1 MGLNTLWPFVVFIFG
16 MVLIGVLLY
25 KHKYPSTRWLAFF
38 LFTLAY
44 GCFLYFLFES
54 RYLLEMPFFYRTGW
68 LFLYM
73 APAALLFYFR
83 YLVNENRKMKWY
95 DALHFLPAL
104 IYLIDF
110 LPFFLSSNDHKREVL
125 RLLFEH
131 RSEAVYFREGWLIPD
146 GLHYYLRHIIGVGY
160 AFNIGVMLF
169 NRNQPETKNLM
180 KNVKMRQWMILIL
193 AHFFLF
199 SLFGLITYLFS
210 DTRFSIVTNL
220 WASVIMFA
228 GLSIALL
235 FRPEVLYGM
244 KTGNQNK
251 KETKSKPVTNSNQF
265 PSGMPASLMNFLENR
280 LYLNRNIKIQTVA
293 EELGVQ
299 PHVLSAYINQVY
311 GMRFNDLVNWCRIQ
325 YIKDG
330 LNTTKWNLLTLEGI
344 SEEAGF
350 NNRTTFLAAFKKF
363 TGVTPT
369 AFVNGARDEMT
380 EKKFLSTA
388 RALPIN
394 LGLSSGSGEKGGH

>member
-1 MGLNTLWPFVVFIFG
+1 MGLNTLWPFVVFIIG
-16 MVLIGVLLY
+16 MVLIGILLH

-54 RYLLEMPFFYRTGW
+54 RLLLEFPFFYRTGW

-73 APAALLFYFR
+73 APPSLLFYFR
-83 YLVNENRKMKWY
+83 YLIHENRKMKWY
-95 DALHFLPAL
+95 DVLHFLPAL
-104 IYLIDF
+104 IYLVDF
-110 LPFFLSSNDHKREVL
+110 LPFFLSSYDQKRELV
-125 RLLFEH
+125 RLVFEN
-131 RSEAVYFREGWLIPD
+131 RSDAVYFREGWFMPD
-146 GLHYYLRHIIGVGY
+146 GWHYYLRHFIGIGY
-160 AFNIGVMLF
+160 TFNIGIILF
-169 NRNQPETKNLM
+169 GRNQPETKNLM
-180 KNVKMRQWMILIL
+180 RNVKTRQWMILIL

-210 DTRFSIVTNL
+210 ITRFSIVTNL
-220 WASVIMFA
+220 WASVVMFA

-251 KETKSKPVTNSNQF
+251 KETKSRPTTNSNQF
-265 PSGMPASLMNFLENR
+265 PSEMHESLKNFLEKR
-280 LYLNRNIKIQTVA
+280 LYLTRNIKIQTVA
-293 EELGVQ
+293 DELGVQ

-311 GMRFNDLVNWCRIQ
+311 GLRFNDLVNWCRIQ

-330 LNTTKWNLLTLEGI
+330 LNSAKWDLLTLEGI

-380 EKKFLSTA
+380 EKKILST
-388 RALPIN
+388 LHEFHIN
-394 LGLSSGSGEKGGH
+394 LRVQPEVGEKGSH

>member
-1 MGLNTLWPFVVFIFG
+1 
-16 MVLIGVLLY
+16 
-25 KHKYPSTRWLAFF
+25 
-38 LFTLAY
+38 
-44 GCFLYFLFES
+44 
-54 RYLLEMPFFYRTGW
+54 
-68 LFLYM
+68 
-73 APAALLFYFR
+73 
-83 YLVNENRKMKWY
+83 MKWH

-110 LPFFLSSNDHKREVL
+110 LPFFLSSNDQKREIL

-131 RSEAVYFREGWLIPD
+131 RSEAVYFREGWFIPD
-146 GLHYYLRHIIGVGY
+146 GWHYYLRHYIGLGY
-160 AFNIGVMLF
+160 TINIGVMLF
-169 NRNQPETKNLM
+169 RRNQPETKNLM
-180 KNVKMRQWMILIL
+180 KNVKTRHWMILIL

-210 DTRFSIVTNL
+210 YTRFSIVTNL
-220 WASVIMFA
+220 WASVVMFA

-251 KETKSKPVTNSNQF
+251 KEPKSRLATNSNQF
-265 PSGMPASLMNFLENR
+265 PSEMPASLKNFLEKR
-280 LYLNRNIKIQTVA
+280 LYLNRNIKIQTIA

-325 YIKDG
+325 YIVEG
-330 LNTTKWNLLTLEGI
+330 LKSTKWNLLTLEGI

-369 AFVNGARDEMT
+369 AFVNGTRDEMT

-388 RALPIN
+388 KALPIN
-394 LGLSSGSGEKGGH
+394 LRIPSGIGEKGSH